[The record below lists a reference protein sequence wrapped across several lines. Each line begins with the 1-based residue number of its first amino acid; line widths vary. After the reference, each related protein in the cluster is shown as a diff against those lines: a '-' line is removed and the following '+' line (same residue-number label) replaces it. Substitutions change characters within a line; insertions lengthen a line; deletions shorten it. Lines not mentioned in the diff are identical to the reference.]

1 MRENH
6 VLPILFTN
14 FAVAILSTSN
24 ISQAAEP
31 ASQYN
36 NLRERLLSGAPS
48 VSILHLE
55 KCEWP
60 ESKQGS
66 KTAPIGGVKI
76 NEFMILPEPN
86 AHISY
91 ANSHFTVRPDGT
103 PVVEFL
109 QYRINANDTAN
120 ITMHTLSP
128 TTYKP
133 LSKPTTINCKL
144 GEGIEFKP

>member
-1 MRENH
+1 MPYR
-6 VLPILFTN
+6 LYMPALTL
-14 FAVAILSTSN
+14 AILSAPG

-31 ASQYN
+31 VSQYN
-36 NLRERLLSGAPS
+36 TLRERLLSGSPT

-55 KCEWP
+55 KCERAK
-60 ESKQGS
+60 SKQALQ
-66 KTAPIGGVKI
+66 TAPIGGVKI

-86 AHISY
+86 THISY
-91 ANSHFTVRPDGT
+91 ASSHFTVRSDGT
-103 PVVEFL
+103 SVIEFL

-128 TTYKP
+128 TTYKQ
-133 LSKPTTINCKL
+133 LSAPTKINCKL